1 MAIAAKVKANM
12 APSPFD
18 PLPSPMVR
26 SKPSLPLSSP
36 SSPMAHADILAR
48 LIALRDEI
56 RRHDYLYYVKDH
68 PEISD
73 SRYDRLFR
81 ELVEL
86 ELAHPELVTPDSP
99 SQRVGAPPLEA
110 LVKVPHEQPMLSLDS
125 IADQNEVQAFD
136 QRMKRELDTLSVE
149 YSAEPKFDGLSV
161 ELTYDHG
168 IFTRGA
174 TRGDGTIGE
183 DVTINLRTIRSLPLR
198 LHAQS
203 GFPDHLVVRGE
214 VYMRLDDF
222 QALNRRMTERGD
234 DAFANPRNAAS
245 GSLRQLDSTITATRP
260 LVVTCY
266 EIMALSMPVPP
277 THWDELET
285 LARWGLPTPVRR
297 QLCASID
304 EVMAFHREMES
315 VRDQLP
321 YEIDGVV
328 VKVNR
333 RDWQDRLG
341 MKSRSPRWAIAYKFT
356 PRKEVTIVQDI
367 VVSVG
372 RTGTLTPV
380 ALLKPVEVGGVT
392 ISRATLH
399 NADEVARK
407 DIRIGD
413 TVKVE
418 RAGDVIPAIAERVPV
433 PGEHRST
440 PFRMP
445 DHCPVCGSSVGREG
459 AYFYCTGQL
468 VCDAQLKGA
477 IEHFASK
484 HALNIEGLG
493 KKTVAQLVDKG
504 LVRSL
509 ADLYRLTNADLV
521 RLEGFADRSATLLVE
536 SIAGSKTVSLDRF
549 LMGLGIR
556 QVGQHIAKVLAREFG
571 SLAEIMSADQKR
583 FQEIREIGPEIS
595 ESLVAYWSEP
605 RNREV
610 IAQILESGV
619 QVAAGMAT
627 GDRRKSPLAGKT
639 FVFTGGLDHFTR
651 DGAQQ
656 AVETA
661 GARMSSSVSKKTSY
675 LVVGRDAGSKLD
687 QARALGVPILTEQEF
702 AALIGKD
709 ENRT

>member
-1 MAIAAKVKANM
+1 
-12 APSPFD
+12 
-18 PLPSPMVR
+18 
-26 SKPSLPLSSP
+26 
-36 SSPMAHADILAR
+36 MAHADILAR

-56 RRHDYLYYVKDH
+56 RHHDYLYYVKDR

-73 SRYDRLFR
+73 SQYDRLFR
-81 ELVEL
+81 KLVEL
-86 ELAHPELVTPDSP
+86 EQVHPELVTPDSP
-99 SQRVGAPPLEA
+99 SQRVGAPPLQE
-110 LVKVPHEQPMLSLDS
+110 LVKVPHEHPMLSLDS
-125 IADQNEVQAFD
+125 IVDQNEVQAFD
-136 QRMKRELDTLSVE
+136 QRMKRALETPSVE

-161 ELTYDHG
+161 ELMYDHG

-174 TRGDGTIGE
+174 TRGDGTTGE
-183 DVTINLRTIRSLPLR
+183 DVTVNLRTIRSLPLQ

-203 GFPDHLVVRGE
+203 GLPDHLVVRGE

-266 EIMALSMPVPP
+266 EIMALSRPAPP

-285 LARWGLPTPVRR
+285 LAQWGLPAPVLRR
-297 QLCASID
+297 LCASID
-304 EVMAFHREMES
+304 EVMAFHRETES
-315 VRDQLP
+315 MRDQLP

-333 RDWQDRLG
+333 RDWQGRLG
-341 MKSRSPRWAIAYKFT
+341 MKSRSPRWAIAYKFR
-356 PRKEVTIVQDI
+356 PRKEITIVQDI

-407 DIRIGD
+407 DVRIGD
-413 TVKVE
+413 TVKIE

-433 PGEHRST
+433 HGEQRGS
-440 PFRMP
+440 PFCMP
-445 DHCPVCGSSVGREG
+445 NHCPVCGSSVGREG
-459 AYFYCTGQL
+459 AYYYCTGQL
-468 VCDAQLKGA
+468 VCGAQFKGA

-484 HALNIEGLG
+484 QALNIEGLG
-493 KKTVAQLVDKG
+493 KKTVAQLVDEG

-521 RLEGFADRSATLLVE
+521 ALEGFADRSATLLVE
-536 SIAGSKTVSLDRF
+536 SSAGSKTVSLDRF
-549 LMGLGIR
+549 LLGLGIR

-571 SLAEIMSADQKR
+571 SLEEIMSSDQER

-595 ESLVAYWSEP
+595 EGLAVYWSEP
-605 RNREV
+605 HNREV
-610 IAQILESGV
+610 IAQLQESGV
-619 QVAAGMAT
+619 QVAPGMAT
-627 GDRRKSPLAGKT
+627 G
-639 FVFTGGLDHFTR
+639 
-651 DGAQQ
+651 
-656 AVETA
+656 
-661 GARMSSSVSKKTSY
+661 
-675 LVVGRDAGSKLD
+675 
-687 QARALGVPILTEQEF
+687 
-702 AALIGKD
+702 
-709 ENRT
+709 

>member
-1 MAIAAKVKANM
+1 
-12 APSPFD
+12 
-18 PLPSPMVR
+18 
-26 SKPSLPLSSP
+26 
-36 SSPMAHADILAR
+36 MAHADILAR
-48 LIALRDEI
+48 LIALRAEI
-56 RRHDYLYYVKDH
+56 RRHDYLYYSKDH

-73 SRYDRLFR
+73 SQYDRLFR
-81 ELVEL
+81 ELAEL
-86 ELAHPELVTPDSP
+86 EQAHPELVTPDSP
-99 SQRVGAPPLEA
+99 SQRVGAPPLQE

-125 IADQNEVQAFD
+125 IVEQSEVQAFD
-136 QRMKRELDTLSVE
+136 QRMKRALETPSVE

-174 TRGDGTIGE
+174 TRGDGTTGE
-183 DVTINLRTIRSLPLR
+183 DVTVNLRTIRSLPLQ

-203 GFPDHLVVRGE
+203 GLPDHLVVRGE

-266 EIMALSMPVPP
+266 EIMALSRPAPP
-277 THWDELET
+277 THWNELET
-285 LARWGLPTPVRR
+285 LAQWGLPAPVLR

-304 EVMAFHREMES
+304 EVMAFHRKTES
-315 VRDQLP
+315 MRDQLP

-341 MKSRSPRWAIAYKFT
+341 MKSRSPRWAIAYKFR
-356 PRKEVTIVQDI
+356 PRKEITIVQDI

-433 PGEHRST
+433 PGEQRST
-440 PFRMP
+440 PFYMP
-445 DHCPVCGSSVGREG
+445 NLCPVCGSSVGREG

-468 VCDAQLKGA
+468 VCGAQLKGA

-484 HALNIEGLG
+484 HAFNIEGLG
-493 KKTVAQLVDKG
+493 KNTVAQLVDKR

-509 ADLYRLTNADLV
+509 ADLYRLTKADLV
-521 RLEGFADRSATLLVE
+521 ALEGFADRSATLLLE
-536 SIAGSKTVSLDRF
+536 SIAGSKTVSLNRF

-571 SLAEIMSADQKR
+571 SLEEIMSANRER
-583 FQEIREIGPEIS
+583 FQQIREIGPEIS
-595 ESLVAYWSEP
+595 ESLVLYWSEP
-605 RNREV
+605 HNREV
-610 IAQILESGV
+610 IAQLQESGV
-619 QVAAGMAT
+619 QVAPGMAT
-627 GDRRKSPLAGKT
+627 GDRKKSPLAGKT

-656 AVETA
+656 AVEAA
-661 GARMSSSVSKKTSY
+661 GARVSSSVSKKTSY
-675 LVVGRDAGSKLD
+675 LVVGKDPGSKLD
-687 QARALGVPILTEQEF
+687 QARTLGVTILTEQEF
-702 AALIGKD
+702 AALIGED
-709 ENRT
+709 EKGLN

>member
-1 MAIAAKVKANM
+1 
-12 APSPFD
+12 
-18 PLPSPMVR
+18 
-26 SKPSLPLSSP
+26 
-36 SSPMAHADILAR
+36 MAHADILAR

-56 RRHDYLYYVKDH
+56 RRHDYLYYSKDR

-73 SRYDRLFR
+73 SQYDRLFR

-86 ELAHPELVTPDSP
+86 EQAHPELVTPDSP
-99 SQRVGAPPLEA
+99 SQRVGAPPLQELA
-110 LVKVPHEQPMLSLDS
+110 KVPHEQPMLSLDS
-125 IADQNEVQAFD
+125 IIDQSEVQAFD
-136 QRMKRELDTLSVE
+136 QRMKRALETLSVE
-149 YSAEPKFDGLSV
+149 YSVEPKFDGLSV

-174 TRGDGTIGE
+174 TRGDGTTGE
-183 DVTINLRTIRSLPLR
+183 DVTVNLRTIRSLPLQ

-203 GFPDHLVVRGE
+203 GLPDHLVVRGE

-266 EIMALSMPVPP
+266 EIMALSRPAPP

-285 LARWGLPTPVRR
+285 LAQWGLPAPVLR

-304 EVMAFHREMES
+304 EVMAFHRKTES
-315 VRDQLP
+315 MRDQLP

-341 MKSRSPRWAIAYKFT
+341 MKSRSPRWAIAYKFR
-356 PRKEVTIVQDI
+356 PRKEITIVQDI

-433 PGEHRST
+433 HGEQRSS
-440 PFRMP
+440 PFYMP
-445 DHCPVCGSSVGREG
+445 NQCPVCGSSVGREG
-459 AYFYCTGQL
+459 AYYYCTGQL
-468 VCDAQLKGA
+468 VCGAQLKGA
-477 IEHFASK
+477 IEHFVSK
-484 HALNIEGLG
+484 QALNIEGLG
-493 KKTVAQLVDKG
+493 KKTVAQLVDER

-509 ADLYRLTNADLV
+509 ADLYRLTKADLV
-521 RLEGFADRSATLLVE
+521 ALEGFADRSATLLLE

-571 SLAEIMSADQKR
+571 SLDEIMSADRER
-583 FQEIREIGPEIS
+583 FQQIREIGPEIS
-595 ESLVAYWSEP
+595 ESLALYWSEP
-605 RNREV
+605 HNLEV
-610 IAQILESGV
+610 IAQLKESGV
-619 QVAAGMAT
+619 QVAPGMAT
-627 GDRRKSPLAGKT
+627 GDRRKCPLAGKT

-656 AVETA
+656 AVEAA
-661 GARMSSSVSKKTSY
+661 GARVSSSVSKKTSY
-675 LVVGRDAGSKLD
+675 LVVGQDPGSKLD
-687 QARALGVPILTEQEF
+687 QARTLGVTILTEQEF
-702 AALIGKD
+702 AALIGED
-709 ENRT
+709 EKGLN

>member
-1 MAIAAKVKANM
+1 
-12 APSPFD
+12 
-18 PLPSPMVR
+18 
-26 SKPSLPLSSP
+26 
-36 SSPMAHADILAR
+36 MAHADILAR

-56 RRHDYLYYVKDH
+56 RRHDYLYYVKDR

-73 SRYDRLFR
+73 SQYDRLFR
-81 ELVEL
+81 KLVEL
-86 ELAHPELVTPDSP
+86 EQVHPELVTPDSP
-99 SQRVGAPPLEA
+99 SQRVGAPPLQE

-125 IADQNEVQAFD
+125 IVDQNEVQAFD
-136 QRMKRELDTLSVE
+136 QRMKRALETPSVE

-161 ELTYDHG
+161 ELMYDHG

-174 TRGDGTIGE
+174 TRGDGTTGE
-183 DVTINLRTIRSLPLR
+183 DVTVNLRTIRSLPLQ

-203 GFPDHLVVRGE
+203 GLPDHLVVRGE

-266 EIMALSMPVPP
+266 EIMALSRPAPP
-277 THWDELET
+277 THWDELDT
-285 LARWGLPTPVRR
+285 LAQWGLPAPVLRR
-297 QLCASID
+297 LCASID
-304 EVMAFHREMES
+304 EVMAFHRETES
-315 VRDQLP
+315 MRDQLP

-333 RDWQDRLG
+333 RDWQGRLG
-341 MKSRSPRWAIAYKFT
+341 MKSRSPRWAIAYKFR
-356 PRKEVTIVQDI
+356 PRKEITIVQDI

-407 DIRIGD
+407 DVRIGD
-413 TVKVE
+413 TVKIE

-433 PGEHRST
+433 HGEQRGS
-440 PFRMP
+440 PFCMP
-445 DHCPVCGSSVGREG
+445 NHCPVCGSSVGREG
-459 AYFYCTGQL
+459 AYYYCTGQL
-468 VCDAQLKGA
+468 VCGAQFKGA

-484 HALNIEGLG
+484 QALNIEGLG
-493 KKTVAQLVDKG
+493 KKTVALLVDEG

-521 RLEGFADRSATLLVE
+521 ALEGFADRSATLLVE

-571 SLAEIMSADQKR
+571 SLDEIMSADRER
-583 FQEIREIGPEIS
+583 FQQIREIGPEIS
-595 ESLVAYWSEP
+595 EGLVVYWSEP
-605 RNREV
+605 HNREV
-610 IAQILESGV
+610 IAQLQESGV
-619 QVAAGMAT
+619 QVAPGMAT
-627 GDRRKSPLAGKT
+627 GDRRTSPLAGKT

-651 DGAQQ
+651 ESAQQ

-661 GARMSSSVSKKTSY
+661 GARVSSSVSKKTSY
-675 LVVGRDAGSKLD
+675 LVVGRDPGSKLD
-687 QARALGVPILTEQEF
+687 QARTLGVTILTEQEF
-702 AALIGKD
+702 AALIGED
-709 ENRT
+709 EKGLS

>member
-1 MAIAAKVKANM
+1 
-12 APSPFD
+12 
-18 PLPSPMVR
+18 
-26 SKPSLPLSSP
+26 
-36 SSPMAHADILAR
+36 MAHADILAR

-56 RRHDYLYYVKDH
+56 RRHDYLYYVKDR
-68 PEISD
+68 PEIAD
-73 SRYDRLFR
+73 SQYDRLFR

-86 ELAHPELVTPDSP
+86 EQAHPELVTPDSP
-99 SQRVGAPPLEA
+99 SQRVGAPPLEE

-125 IADQNEVQAFD
+125 IVDQSEVQAFD
-136 QRMKRELDTLSVE
+136 QRMKRELETPSVE

-161 ELTYDHG
+161 ELMYDHG

-174 TRGDGTIGE
+174 TRGDGTTGE
-183 DVTINLRTIRSLPLR
+183 DVTVNLRTIRSLPLQ

-203 GFPDHLVVRGE
+203 GLPDHLVVRGE

-234 DAFANPRNAAS
+234 DAFANPRNAAA

-266 EIMALSMPVPP
+266 EIMAVSAPFPL

-285 LARWGLPTPVRR
+285 LVQWGLPAPVLRR
-297 QLCASID
+297 LCASAD
-304 EVMAFHREMES
+304 EVMAFHRETES
-315 VRDQLP
+315 MRDQLP

-333 RDWQDRLG
+333 RDWQGRLG
-341 MKSRSPRWAIAYKFT
+341 VKSRSPRWAIAYKFT
-356 PRKEVTIVQDI
+356 PRKEITIVQDI

-407 DIRIGD
+407 DIRVGD

-418 RAGDVIPAIAERVPV
+418 RAGDVIPAIAERVLV
-433 PGEHRST
+433 PGEQRRA
-440 PFRMP
+440 PFCMP

-468 VCDAQLKGA
+468 VCGAQLKGA

-493 KKTVAQLVDKG
+493 KKTVAQLVDEG

-509 ADLYRLTNADLV
+509 ADLYRLTNAELV
-521 RLEGFADRSATLLVE
+521 QLEGFAERSAALLLE

-556 QVGQHIAKVLAREFG
+556 QVGQHIAKVLARDFG
-571 SLAEIMSADQKR
+571 SLEEIMSADRER
-583 FQEIREIGPEIS
+583 FQQIREIGPEIS
-595 ESLVAYWSEP
+595 ESLVVYWSEP

-610 IAQILESGV
+610 IAQLQESGV
-619 QVAAGMAT
+619 QVAPGMAT
-627 GDRRKSPLAGKT
+627 GDRRNSPLAGKT

-651 DGAQQ
+651 DEAQQ
-656 AVETA
+656 AVEAA
-661 GARMSSSVSKKTSY
+661 GAGVASSVSKKTSY
-675 LVVGRDAGSKLD
+675 VVVGRDPGSKLD
-687 QARALGVPILTEQEF
+687 QARTLGVTILTEQEF
-702 AALIGKD
+702 ASLIGED
-709 ENRT
+709 EKGLS

>member
-1 MAIAAKVKANM
+1 
-12 APSPFD
+12 
-18 PLPSPMVR
+18 
-26 SKPSLPLSSP
+26 
-36 SSPMAHADILAR
+36 MAHADVLAR
-48 LIALRDEI
+48 LIALRAEI
-56 RRHDYLYYVKDH
+56 RRHDYLYYSKDR

-73 SRYDRLFR
+73 SQYDLLFR

-86 ELAHPELVTPDSP
+86 EQAHPELVTPDSP
-99 SQRVGAPPLEA
+99 SQRVGAPPLQELA
-110 LVKVPHEQPMLSLDS
+110 KVPHEQPMLSLDS
-125 IADQNEVQAFD
+125 IVDQSEVQAFD
-136 QRMKRELDTLSVE
+136 QRMKRALETPSVE

-161 ELTYDHG
+161 ELMYDHG

-174 TRGDGTIGE
+174 TRGDGTTGE
-183 DVTINLRTIRSLPLR
+183 DVTVNLRTIRSLPLQ

-203 GFPDHLVVRGE
+203 GLPDHLVVRGE

-266 EIMALSMPVPP
+266 EIMALSRPVPP

-285 LARWGLPTPVRR
+285 LVQWGLPAPVLRR
-297 QLCASID
+297 LCASID
-304 EVMAFHREMES
+304 EVMAFHRETES
-315 VRDQLP
+315 MRDQLP

-333 RDWQDRLG
+333 RDWQGRLG
-341 MKSRSPRWAIAYKFT
+341 MKSRSPRWAIAYKFR
-356 PRKEVTIVQDI
+356 PRKEITIVQDI

-433 PGEHRST
+433 PGEQRST
-440 PFRMP
+440 PFYMP
-445 DHCPVCGSSVGREG
+445 NHCPVCGSSVGREG

-468 VCDAQLKGA
+468 VCSAQLKGA

-493 KKTVAQLVDKG
+493 KTTVAQLVDER

-509 ADLYRLTNADLV
+509 GDLYHLTKADLV
-521 RLEGFADRSATLLVE
+521 ALEGFADRSATLLLE

-571 SLAEIMSADQKR
+571 SLEEIMSADRER
-583 FQEIREIGPEIS
+583 FQQIREIGPEIS
-595 ESLVAYWSEP
+595 ESLVVYWSEP
-605 RNREV
+605 HNRQV
-610 IAQILESGV
+610 IAQLQESGV
-619 QVAAGMAT
+619 QVAPGMAT

-656 AVETA
+656 AVEAA
-661 GARMSSSVSKKTSY
+661 GARVSSSVSKKTSY
-675 LVVGRDAGSKLD
+675 LVVGQDPGSKLD
-687 QARALGVPILTEQEF
+687 QARTLGVTILTEQEF

-709 ENRT
+709 EKGLN